1 MNAWTTARRWFPAA
15 RFLLALLPAVL
26 PAAPAHASEK
36 TLTILAF
43 HRPPYYIL
51 EKNRPAE
58 GILVEITEKALTT
71 AGIPHVFVEAPPKR
85 ILNIIETTQE
95 YACSVGWFKTGE
107 RERFARFS
115 DPIYVG
121 QPMGA
126 AMRPELVETLPE
138 PPTIAGLMQKNLRL
152 GLRGG
157 FSYGEWLDARLA
169 GHRGVTDLSVTE
181 NEQLLEMVARDRIDY
196 TLIDPEEY
204 AWLVSRHKE
213 FQTDT
218 TFVALRDIPPEVP
231 RYLMCGRCVPPEV
244 ISRINAALA
253 RLQGGRNQPPP

>member
-1 MNAWTTARRWFPAA
+1 MNSWATARRWLPAA
-15 RFLLALLPAVL
+15 CFLLTLLPAIL
-26 PAAPAHASEK
+26 PAIPAHASEK
-36 TLTILAF
+36 TLTVLAF

-51 EKNRPAE
+51 EKNRPAG
-58 GILVEITEKALTT
+58 GILVEITREALTT
-71 AGIPHVFVEAPPKR
+71 AGIPHIFVEAPPKR
-85 ILNIIETTQE
+85 ILNIIETAQK
-95 YACSVGWFKTGE
+95 YACSVGWFKTAE

-126 AMRPELVETLPE
+126 ALRPELVKTLPE
-138 PPTIAGLMQKNLRL
+138 PLTVAGLMQQKLRL

-169 GHRGVTDLSVTE
+169 GHRGSTDQSVTE
-181 NEQLLEMVARDRIDY
+181 NEQLLEMIARDRIDY
-196 TLIDPEEY
+196 TVIDPEEY
-204 AWLVSRHKE
+204 AWLVSRNKE

-231 RYLMCGRCVPPEV
+231 RYLMCSRCVPPEV

-253 RLQGGRNQPPP
+253 RLQGGRDRPSP

>member
-1 MNAWTTARRWFPAA
+1 
-15 RFLLALLPAVL
+15 
-26 PAAPAHASEK
+26 
-36 TLTILAF
+36 
-43 HRPPYYIL
+43 YYIL
-51 EKNRPAE
+51 EKNRPAG
-58 GILVEITEKALTT
+58 GILVEITREALVT

-85 ILNIIETTQE
+85 ILNIIEDAQE
-95 YACSVGWFKTGE
+95 YACSVGWFKTTQ

-126 AMRPELVETLPE
+126 AMRPELAKTLPE
-138 PPTIAGLMQKNLRL
+138 PLSFADLMQTNLRL

-169 GHRGVTDLSVTE
+169 GHRGATDLSVTE
-181 NEQLLEMVARDRIDY
+181 NEQLLEMIARDRIDY
-196 TLIDPEEY
+196 TVIDPEEY
-204 AWLVSRHKE
+204 AWLVSQHKE

-231 RYLMCGRCVPPEV
+231 RYLMCSRCVPPGV

-253 RLQGGRNQPPP
+253 RLQGGRKQPPPP

>member
-1 MNAWTTARRWFPAA
+1 MNAWATARRWLLDAC
-15 RFLLALLPAVL
+15 FLLTLLPAIL
-26 PAAPAHASEK
+26 PAIPAHASEK

-51 EKNRPAE
+51 ENNRPAG
-58 GILVEITEKALTT
+58 GILVEITRKALVM
-71 AGIPHVFVEAPPKR
+71 ADIPHVFAEAPPKR
-85 ILNIIETTQE
+85 ILNIIENARE

-126 AMRPELVETLPE
+126 AMRPELVKTLPE
-138 PPTIAGLMQKNLRL
+138 PPTIAGLMQQKLRM

-157 FSYGEWLDARLA
+157 FSYGEWLDARLT
-169 GHRGVTDLSVTE
+169 GHQGVTDLSVTE
-181 NEQLLEMVARDRIDY
+181 NEQLLEMIARDRIDY

-204 AWLVSRHKE
+204 AWLISRHKE
-213 FQTDT
+213 FHSDT

-231 RYLMCGRCVPPEV
+231 RYLMCSRCVPPEV

-253 RLQGGRNQPPP
+253 QLQEGRKQPPP